1 MNHQE
6 ALQEMA
12 VERYLL
18 GELSGASLDSFE
30 EHLFDCSECATEVK
44 IGGTFIDAVRTEV
57 SVPRRVAAPRVESA
71 RSWTSWL
78 TSPWFLAPA
87 LAACLLILAFQT
99 FVLQPRMK
107 LEIAQAQAPALLN
120 PLVLANAGPR
130 GDSIPAIVASE
141 HGSFV
146 VSLDVPTTGGFSS
159 YRCSLFAPNG
169 SLQWQ
174 TTVSPEQAR
183 DALLINLPTSKTKE
197 GLNTFLIQ
205 GLPANGGAS
214 GTLVDLA
221 RYRFRVTIQQ

>member
-30 EHLFDCSECATEVK
+30 EHLFECSECAAEVK

-57 SVPRRVAAPRVESA
+57 SVPRRVAAPRVENA
-71 RSWTSWL
+71 RSWTSWF

-87 LAACLLILAFQT
+87 LAACLLILSFQT

-107 LEIAQAQAPALLN
+107 LEIAQAQAPAVLN
-120 PLVLANAGPR
+120 PLILANAGPR
-130 GDSIPAIVASE
+130 GDSIPAIVAPE

-159 YRCSLFAPNG
+159 YRCSLFAPDG
-169 SLQWQ
+169 SLLWQ

-183 DALLINLPTSKTKE
+183 DALLITMPTDKTKE

-205 GLPANGGAS
+205 GLPANAGAN
-214 GTLVDLA
+214 GTLLDLA
-221 RYRFRVTIQQ
+221 RYKFRVKIQK